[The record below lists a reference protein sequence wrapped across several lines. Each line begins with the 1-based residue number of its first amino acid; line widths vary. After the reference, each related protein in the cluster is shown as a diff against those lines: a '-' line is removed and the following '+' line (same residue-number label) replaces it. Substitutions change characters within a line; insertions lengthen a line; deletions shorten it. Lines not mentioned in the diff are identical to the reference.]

1 MKMSDLVKK
10 NNSKK
15 KYISYLILL
24 FGFIFQLIYLYQF
37 DDYFDDWNFFY
48 TVDPNI
54 SNSQTWQRHYF
65 GDRGD
70 GAILKEAFP
79 WNFSYFTKYFLKFTE
94 YTIETTHY
102 FLLLFSALSYFLF
115 YKFINLI
122 LKDFKFI
129 FLASVIFATN
139 LFLLRELNS
148 LRPHSV
154 VMLLSLLSNYL
165 FILIFIKNKKKIRN
179 FIFYIMSTFSM
190 LSFWPHSL
198 ALLGGHFIFLLI
210 IFLKKKKF

>member
-1 MKMSDLVKK
+1 MSDLVKK

-24 FGFIFQLIYLYQF
+24 LGFIFQLIYLYQF

-79 WNFSYFTKYFLKFTE
+79 WNFSYFTKYFLK
-94 YTIETTHY
+94 YAC
-102 FLLLFSALSYFLF
+102 FL
-115 YKFINLI
+115 
-122 LKDFKFI
+122 
-129 FLASVIFATN
+129 T
-139 LFLLRELNS
+139 
-148 LRPHSV
+148 
-154 VMLLSLLSNYL
+154 
-165 FILIFIKNKKKIRN
+165 
-179 FIFYIMSTFSM
+179 
-190 LSFWPHSL
+190 
-198 ALLGGHFIFLLI
+198 
-210 IFLKKKKF
+210 

>member
-1 MKMSDLVKK
+1 M
-10 NNSKK
+10 
-15 KYISYLILL
+15 
-24 FGFIFQLIYLYQF
+24 GGGGRG

-102 FLLLFSALSYFLF
+102 FLLLFVNASNGLTNKMTLLFCYFLCS
-115 YKFINLI
+115 YSK
-122 LKDFKFI
+122 
-129 FLASVIFATN
+129 
-139 LFLLRELNS
+139 
-148 LRPHSV
+148 
-154 VMLLSLLSNYL
+154 
-165 FILIFIKNKKKIRN
+165 
-179 FIFYIMSTFSM
+179 
-190 LSFWPHSL
+190 
-198 ALLGGHFIFLLI
+198 
-210 IFLKKKKF
+210 LKKAFYLKF